1 MEQVQQDIVVTF
13 NDIDNQ
19 MYAELAERGDD
30 FPLPFEQAVFE
41 KAIGYQLGSGFI
53 GVQGADGNFTIY
65 PSERIRQVNIN
76 IKE

>member
-1 MEQVQQDIVVTF
+1 MEQVKQDIIVTFREYDYAEYVPEFDEEPKYLVVTF
-13 NDIDNQ
+13 EN
-19 MYAELAERGDD
+19 
-30 FPLPFEQAVFE
+30 
-41 KAIGYQLGSGFI
+41 AIGYQLGSGFI

>member
-1 MEQVQQDIVVTF
+1 MEQVQQDIIVTF
-13 NDIDNQ
+13 QEYN
-19 MYAELAERGDD
+19 YAKYDGGDD
-30 FPLPFEQAVFE
+30 TVEDLEFLSVTFEN
-41 KAIGYQLGSGFI
+41 AIGYQLGSGFI

>member
-1 MEQVQQDIVVTF
+1 MEQVKQDIIVTF
-13 NDIDNQ
+13 KEYDYA
-19 MYAELAERGDD
+19 MYVTEFDEEPKYLVVD
-30 FPLPFEQAVFE
+30 FEN
-41 KAIGYQLGSGFI
+41 AIGYQLGSGFI

>member
-1 MEQVQQDIVVTF
+1 MEQVKQDIIVTF
-13 NDIDNQ
+13 QEYDYEEYDL
-19 MYAELAERGDD
+19 ELDEPKYLVVA
-30 FPLPFEQAVFE
+30 FEN
-41 KAIGYQLGSGFI
+41 AIGYQLGSGFI

>member
-1 MEQVQQDIVVTF
+1 MEPVKQDIIVTF
-13 NDIDNQ
+13 QEYD
-19 MYAELAERGDD
+19 YAVYEREVDEE
-30 FPLPFEQAVFE
+30 PKYLVVSFEN
-41 KAIGYQLGSGFI
+41 AIGYQLGSGFI

>member
-1 MEQVQQDIVVTF
+1 MEQVKQDIIVTF
-13 NDIDNQ
+13 QEYDYEEYDL
-19 MYAELAERGDD
+19 ELDEHKYLVVA
-30 FPLPFEQAVFE
+30 FEN
-41 KAIGYQLGSGFI
+41 AIGYQLGSGFI

>member
-1 MEQVQQDIVVTF
+1 MEQVNQDITITF
-13 NDIDNQ
+13 QEYDRAA
-19 MYAELAERGDD
+19 YEREMNEKPK
-30 FPLPFEQAVFE
+30 FLVEAFEN
-41 KAIGYQLGSGFI
+41 AIGYQLGSGFI

>member
-1 MEQVQQDIVVTF
+1 MEQVQQDIIVTF
-13 NDIDNQ
+13 NEYDNLNKPGFD
-19 MYAELAERGDD
+19 YANPEHVKVE
-30 FPLPFEQAVFE
+30 FEN
-41 KAIGYQLGSGFI
+41 AIGYQLGSGFI

>member
-1 MEQVQQDIVVTF
+1 MEQVKQDIIVTF
-13 NDIDNQ
+13 QEYDFKEDDH
-19 MYAELAERGDD
+19 ELDEPQYLVVD
-30 FPLPFEQAVFE
+30 FEN
-41 KAIGYQLGSGFI
+41 AIGYQLGSGFI

>member
-1 MEQVQQDIVVTF
+1 MEEVKQDIIVTF
-13 NDIDNQ
+13 QEYDYLEYDL
-19 MYAELAERGDD
+19 ELDE
-30 FPLPFEQAVFE
+30 LKYLVVSFEN
-41 KAIGYQLGSGFI
+41 AIGYQLGSGFI